1 METFVASGLRLE
13 DTELARFL
21 TAHGYPCLD
30 ALHACAAAQPERF
43 WREVEQALGLRWA
56 TPYQR
61 VCDLARGPAWPRWF
75 AGGELDLH
83 DNLVGRIA
91 CEDPQRPALLW
102 EGDDGSV
109 RVHDYAALDD
119 EVRRL
124 ATGLAGLG
132 VRSGDR
138 VAMYLPMVPEA
149 AVVLLACAR
158 LGAIGLPLFSGY
170 GADAVA
176 SRLQDSG
183 AKLLVCADGYLR
195 RGRQVDMLGEAR
207 RAAERAPALEAMV
220 VVARLGGGRWPE
232 HGAAHWRET
241 AYRDLVER
249 SAPRQGAAPHAAD
262 APLMILYT
270 SGTTGRPK
278 GVVHTHAG
286 FPLKAAQDM
295 MMAFDVKP
303 RDRIGWITDMG
314 WMMGPWLVFGGLL
327 RGATLMLFEGTPDHP
342 RPDRLWQLAGRHRL
356 THLGLSPTL
365 ARLLMAEGEAGLP
378 APGALDALRVFGS
391 TGEPWN
397 EAPWRWLFE
406 RVGEGRRPIINYSGG
421 TEIGGGILACF
432 AGLPQKPCGFA
443 GPIPGMVADVV
454 DGAGQR
460 LRTPAAG
467 ESDGGNG
474 ADAGVGEL
482 VLRAPWPGMAAGFWQ
497 DEARYVDAYWSRF
510 PGLWVHGDW
519 ARIDADGHWF
529 IEGRSDDTLKIAG
542 KRVGPAEYES
552 ALVGHPLVKEAVAIG
567 VPDPVKGETAVC
579 FVTLAARGAA
589 AATAEGW
596 AASERALRAHV
607 AERLGK
613 PLAPARVHCTAA
625 LPRTRNGKILR
636 RLVRAAYLGQAL
648 GDLTS
653 LEDPAALDAIRACA
667 EPAGAVA

>member
-1 METFVASGLRLE
+1 METCVASGIRFE

-21 TAHGYPCLD
+21 ATYGYADLD
-30 ALHACAAAQPERF
+30 ALHTCAAGQPGRF
-43 WREVEQALGLRWA
+43 WTEIEQALGLRWT

-61 VCDLARGPAWPRWF
+61 ARDLSAGPMWPRWF
-75 AGGELDLH
+75 VGGELDLH

-91 CEDPQRPALLW
+91 CEDPDRPALLW

-109 RVHDYAALDD
+109 RRHGYAELDE

-124 ATGLAGLG
+124 AAGLAGLG
-132 VRSGDR
+132 VGSGDR
-138 VAMYLPMVPEA
+138 VAMYLPMVPET

-158 LGAIGLPLFSGY
+158 LGAIALPLFSGY

-195 RGRQVDMLGEAR
+195 RGRRVDMLGEAR
-207 RAAERAPALEAMV
+207 RAAERCPTLAHLV
-220 VVARLGGGRWPE
+220 VVPRLGEALPPPQAAAPWRECDYRRLVAGSAPQQG
-232 HGAAHWRET
+232 GAA
-241 AYRDLVER
+241 
-249 SAPRQGAAPHAAD
+249 HAAD

-303 RDRIGWITDMG
+303 RDRIAWITDMG

-327 RGATLMLFEGTPDHP
+327 RGAGLLLFEGTPDHP
-342 RPDRLWQLAGRHRL
+342 RPDRVWQLVEKNRL

-365 ARLLMAEGEAGLP
+365 ARLLMAEGDAGLP
-378 APGALDALRVFGS
+378 ARGALASLRVFGS

-397 EAPWRWLFE
+397 EVPWRWLFE
-406 RVGEGRRPIINYSGG
+406 QVGERRCPVINYSGG

-432 AGLPQKPCGFA
+432 AGLPQKPCSFA
-443 GPIPGMVADVV
+443 GPIPGMVADIV
-454 DGAGQR
+454 DAAGQS
-460 LRTPAAG
+460 LLPCAACDAK
-467 ESDGGNG
+467 EG
-474 ADAGVGEL
+474 ADAEVGEL
-482 VLRAPWPGMAAGFWQ
+482 VLREPSPGMAAGFWQ
-497 DEARYVDAYWSRF
+497 DDARYLDAYWSRF

-519 ARIDADGHWF
+519 ARVDSDGHWF
-529 IEGRSDDTLKIAG
+529 IQGRSDDTLKIAG

-552 ALVGHPLVKEAVAIG
+552 ALVGHPLVREAVAIG
-567 VPDPVKGETAVC
+567 VPDAVKGETAVC
-579 FVTLAARGAA
+579 FVTLAVGAGEPAA
-589 AATAEGW
+589 AGSWAEF
-596 AASERALRAHV
+596 EKALCAHV
-607 AERLGK
+607 AGRLGK
-613 PLAPARVHCTAA
+613 PLAPARVHRTEA

-636 RLVRAAYLGQAL
+636 RLVRAAYLGEAL

-653 LEDPAALDAIRACA
+653 LENPASLEAIRACA
-667 EPAGAVA
+667 PARATAD

>member
-1 METFVASGLRLE
+1 MDTFVASGLRFE

-21 TAHGYPCLD
+21 AAHGYSCLE

-43 WREVEQALGLRWA
+43 WREVEQALGLHWT

-61 VCDLARGPAWPRWF
+61 VCESARGPAWPRWF

-91 CEDPQRPALLW
+91 REDPQRPALLW
-102 EGDDGSV
+102 EGDDGRV
-109 RVHDYAALDD
+109 RVHDYAGLDD
-119 EVRRL
+119 EVCRF
-124 ATGLAGLG
+124 AAGLAGLG

-207 RAAERAPALEAMV
+207 RAAERAAALEALV
-220 VVARLGGGRWPE
+220 VVSRLGGGRMPE
-232 HGAAHWRET
+232 QGAARWREA
-241 AYRDLVER
+241 AYSDLVER
-249 SAPRQGAAPHAAD
+249 TAAQQGATPHAAD
-262 APLMILYT
+262 APLIILYT

-303 RDRIGWITDMG
+303 CDRIGWITDMG

-342 RPDRLWQLAGRHRL
+342 RPDRLWQLAERHRL

-378 APGALDALRVFGS
+378 AAGALDALRAFGS

-454 DGAGQR
+454 DGTGQR
-460 LRTPAAG
+460 LRMPLAG
-467 ESDGGNG
+467 QSDEACAG
-474 ADAGVGEL
+474 DASVGEL

-497 DEARYVDAYWSRF
+497 DEARYLDAYWSRF
-510 PGLWVHGDW
+510 PGVWVHGDW
-519 ARIDADGHWF
+519 ARIDEDGHWF

-552 ALVGHPLVKEAVAIG
+552 ALVDHPLVKEAVAIG
-567 VPDPVKGETAVC
+567 VPDPVKGETVVC
-579 FVTLAARGAA
+579 FVTLAAAGAA
-589 AATAEGW
+589 AEGW
-596 AASERALRAHV
+596 AASELALRAHV

-613 PLAPARVHCTAA
+613 PLAPARVHRTAA

-636 RLVRAAYLGQAL
+636 RLVRTAYLGQAL

>member
-1 METFVASGLRLE
+1 MDTFVASGLRFE

-21 TAHGYPCLD
+21 AAHGYSCLE

-43 WREVEQALGLRWA
+43 WREVEQALGLHWT

-61 VCDLARGPAWPRWF
+61 VCESARGPAWPRWF

-91 CEDPQRPALLW
+91 REDPQRPALLW
-102 EGDDGSV
+102 EGDDGRV

-119 EVRRL
+119 EVCRF
-124 ATGLAGLG
+124 AAGLAGLG
-132 VRSGDR
+132 VSSGDR

-207 RAAERAPALEAMV
+207 RAAERATALEALV
-220 VVARLGGGRWPE
+220 VVSRLGGGRLPE
-232 HGAAHWRET
+232 QGAARWREA
-241 AYRDLVER
+241 AYSDLVER
-249 SAPRQGAAPHAAD
+249 SAAQQGATPHAAD
-262 APLMILYT
+262 APLIILYT

-303 RDRIGWITDMG
+303 CDRIGWITDMG

-342 RPDRLWQLAGRHRL
+342 RPDRLWQLAERHRL

-378 APGALDALRVFGS
+378 AAGALGALRAFGS

-443 GPIPGMVADVV
+443 GPIPGMVADIV
-454 DGAGQR
+454 DGTGQR
-460 LRTPAAG
+460 LRTPLAG
-467 ESDGGNG
+467 QSDEGGG
-474 ADAGVGEL
+474 DASVGEL

-497 DEARYVDAYWSRF
+497 DEARYLDAYWSRF
-510 PGLWVHGDW
+510 PGVWVHGDW
-519 ARIDADGHWF
+519 ARIDEDGHWF

-552 ALVGHPLVKEAVAIG
+552 ALVDHPLVKEAVAIG
-567 VPDPVKGETAVC
+567 VPDPVKGETVVC
-579 FVTLAARGAA
+579 FVTLAAAGAA
-589 AATAEGW
+589 AEGW
-596 AASERALRAHV
+596 AASELALRAHV

-613 PLAPARVHCTAA
+613 PLAPARVHRTAA